1 MRFDTQP
8 AKFYGGLDWH
18 AWSMDGCI
26 LNQDGDIVVHRHMR
40 AKPDALLQ
48 IVAPSRE
55 DLVVAVEWTLHLGP
69 GWPTRCPGGAALR
82 PGPRALH
89 EGHPWGSGQARYN

>member
-1 MRFDTQP
+1 MCFYTQP
-8 AKFYGGLDWH
+8 HQCYGGLDVH
-18 AWSMDGCI
+18 ARSLYVCI
-26 LNQDGDIVVHRHMR
+26 LTPDGDIVGHRTMQ

-55 DLVVAVEWTLHLGP
+55 DLVVAVEGLFTGDLAGRPL
-69 GWPTRCPGGAALR
+69 CPGGDSLR

-89 EGHPWGSGQARYN
+89 AGHPWG